1 MLYEMNK
8 TIETL
13 TFSCVEYL
21 GESKAGEKFVEPGRK
36 EGNSICTGVGQRIQ
50 KRVYSY
56 VIKG

>member
-1 MLYEMNK
+1 MNE

-13 TFSCVEYL
+13 IFSCLEYL

-36 EGNSICTGVGQRIQ
+36 EANSICTDVGQRIQ
-50 KRVYSY
+50 KRFYSY